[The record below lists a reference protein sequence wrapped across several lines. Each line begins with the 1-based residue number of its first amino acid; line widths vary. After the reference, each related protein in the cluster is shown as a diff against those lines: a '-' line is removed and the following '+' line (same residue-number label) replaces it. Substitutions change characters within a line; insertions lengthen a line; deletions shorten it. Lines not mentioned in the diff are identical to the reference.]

1 MCFAGTQGGEFMS
14 TIASQLAT
22 YATNLRYRDI
32 PPETAHLAKRMI
44 IDTVACGL
52 GGYHS
57 TPSQIAR
64 DMAATV
70 TSTQPCT
77 VMGSGQRTSPD
88 LATFAN
94 GVMIRYLD
102 FNDGYTS
109 KESGHPSD
117 SIAAVLTASELV
129 RASGKRAIAAT
140 VLAYE
145 AFCRICDAGDIKP
158 YFDHVTVGCIASILG
173 AARSLN
179 LSEAQMLQALNLGIA
194 PNLAL
199 YQTRIGD
206 VSMWKGCAYAN
217 ASRNAVFATLLAQR
231 GLTGPAPI
239 FEGHGG
245 YINTVHRGPFELA
258 PFGGLGQPFK
268 IAECSIKRFP
278 LGQYSQTVVQAALE
292 VRAQLP
298 NVQDIAAVNIETL
311 QTAINIMAGDAEKWH
326 PTNRETADHSM
337 PYTAA
342 VALLYGT
349 INPGHFDDVYLQN
362 QELLNLTSKVNVQVS
377 EEANR
382 RVPEAMLCKMEVVT
396 NSGQRYVAEVAYHKG
411 HYKNPLSDAE
421 LEEKYRALV
430 GDVLATTKAN
440 ALLDRLWHLE
450 EVTDLG
456 EIFKLTII

>member
-1 MCFAGTQGGEFMS
+1 MPTVA
-14 TIASQLAT
+14 AQLAA
-22 YATNLRYRDI
+22 YAAKLHYRDI

-44 IDTVACGL
+44 IDSIACGL
-52 GGYHS
+52 GGYDS
-57 TPSQIAR
+57 APSRIAR

-117 SIAAVLTASELV
+117 SIAAVLTASELAQ
-129 RASGKRAIAAT
+129 ASGQRAIAAT

-179 LSEAQMLQALNLGIA
+179 LSQAQTEQALNLGIA

-231 GLTGPAPI
+231 GLTGPSPV

-245 YINTVHRGPFELA
+245 YINTVHRAPFELA
-258 PFGGLGQPFK
+258 PFGGPNQPFK

-278 LGQYSQTVVQAALE
+278 LGQYSQTIAQAALE
-292 VRAQLP
+292 VREQLP
-298 NVQDIAAVNIETL
+298 NLEDIAAVNIETL
-311 QTAINIMAGDAEKWH
+311 QTAINIMAGDAEKWR
-326 PTNRETADHSM
+326 PANRETADHSM

-342 VALLYGT
+342 VALRYGAV
-349 INPGHFDDVYLQN
+349 NQGHFDDVYLQD
-362 QELLNLTSKVNVQVS
+362 QTLLELTSKVNVQVS

-382 RVPEAMLCKMEVVT
+382 RAPEAMLCKVEVVT
-396 NSGQRYVAEVAYHKG
+396 TQGQRFASEVAYHKG

-421 LEEKYRALV
+421 LEAKYRSLV
-430 GDVLATTKAN
+430 SDVLPASQAD
-440 ALLDRLWHLE
+440 ALLDRLWRLD
-450 EVTDLG
+450 EVADMG
-456 EIFKLTII
+456 EVLKLTVI

>member
-1 MCFAGTQGGEFMS
+1 MP
-14 TIASQLAT
+14 TIAEQLAT
-22 YATNLRYRDI
+22 YATNLHYRDI
-32 PPETAHLAKRMI
+32 PLETVHLAKRMI
-44 IDTVACGL
+44 IDTLACAL

-57 TPSQIAR
+57 TPGQIAR

-102 FNDGYTS
+102 YNDGYTS

-117 SIAAVLTASELV
+117 SIAAVVTASEWAH
-129 RASGKRAIAAT
+129 ASGRRAIAAT

-173 AARSLN
+173 AARSMN
-179 LSEAQMLQALNLGIA
+179 LSESQTLQALNLGIA

-217 ASRNAVFATLLAQR
+217 ASRNAMFATLLAQR
-231 GLTGPAPI
+231 GLTGPSPI
-239 FEGHGG
+239 FEGQGG
-245 YINTVHRGPFELA
+245 YVNTVHRGPIELA
-258 PFGGLGQPFK
+258 PFGGQGQQPFK

-292 VRAQLP
+292 VREQLP
-298 NVQDIAAVNIETL
+298 DVKAIASVNIETL

-342 VALLYGT
+342 VALTYGT
-349 INPGHFDDVYLQN
+349 VNQEHFDDVYLHN
-362 QELLNLTSKVNVQVS
+362 QELLDLTGKVKVQVS

-382 RVPEAMLCKMEVVT
+382 RVPEAMLCKVEVVT
-396 NSGQRYVAEVAYHKG
+396 TSGQRYASEVAYHQG
-411 HYKNPLSDAE
+411 HYKNPLTDAE
-421 LEEKYRALV
+421 LEQKYRSLV
-430 GDVLATTKAN
+430 SDVLSPRQAD

-450 EVTDLG
+450 EVTDMEDVLR
-456 EIFKLTII
+456 LTIIQP